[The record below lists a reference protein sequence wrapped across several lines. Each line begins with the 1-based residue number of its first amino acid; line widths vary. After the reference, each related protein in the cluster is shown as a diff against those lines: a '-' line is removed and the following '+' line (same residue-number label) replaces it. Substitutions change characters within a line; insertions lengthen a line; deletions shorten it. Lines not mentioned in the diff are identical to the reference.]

1 MTQFRGQ
8 LHRHQYSDGD
18 HRRYDIPEKHQE
30 IGIDKPAYEG
40 ADSDEYRSDS
50 PEHEL
55 CMNLGRSTQRDWLQE
70 ERDLDDSIIQ
80 RRQYDDDTIR
90 LQKRVW
96 ELWCRFC
103 AETKRDALELLKAD
117 PPSLK
122 TLHTFFDYTVTTR
135 RRYIKAAS
143 TLQTYW
149 NIWTQL
155 RREKTGL
162 TIPSEVKNG
171 MVGVRDQLTKKHK
184 LRTESKEK
192 PILRSEDVFELL
204 KVLWTTATE
213 PWDPVQLALIILLAG
228 ITGQRPGALVSLK
241 HADVAIT
248 LFPTGRERPHMVLEV
263 KPRNTKGY
271 RGKKKPCLEI
281 GIPEVPSEPCLL
293 FCPKTLFLGL
303 LIRKSAFRHLHISSA
318 RQLYALQVSKSAGS
332 LTLRPADPDAHLFDI
347 SARTLNSWLKRLGE
361 ITGFDL
367 PITPYW
373 LRRGAGE
380 AANSSCEISEAQ
392 QNLLLQHASGSV
404 YQKNYRPDYLP
415 VDFNAAWRQLKPQ
428 VMIIRMASGQSRSID
443 RRRPI
448 DLSGAEEIEARA
460 NLLVR
465 RRLKCWLKYKQKIQR
480 KHGTLASAA
489 GTPLYAEAMKQ
500 RTRYYTALQ
509 ASRREM
515 KEKKRSRFNEE
526 QPVQDVIRQ
535 VHGLPLETYNVC
547 DDVAL
552 SQERRKAIVILFRFA
567 PTSEQD
573 ETNCRIAA
581 VDAVSQID
589 PSLKSRLRAVH
600 SSERLPGWTAAG
612 LAVHVFQM
620 APSLAASQ
628 LELIRGMI
636 LSRSLTTA
644 QMADVA
650 GCNERSIRYMRS
662 NLRFF
667 GSVRAPPNKA
677 GRPRTVAHL

>member
-1 MTQFRGQ
+1 
-8 LHRHQYSDGD
+8 YS
-18 HRRYDIPEKHQE
+18 
-30 IGIDKPAYEG
+30 
-40 ADSDEYRSDS
+40 
-50 PEHEL
+50 
-55 CMNLGRSTQRDWLQE
+55 
-70 ERDLDDSIIQ
+70 
-80 RRQYDDDTIR
+80 
-90 LQKRVW
+90 
-96 ELWCRFC
+96 
-103 AETKRDALELLKAD
+103 
-117 PPSLK
+117 
-122 TLHTFFDYTVTTR
+122 
-135 RRYIKAAS
+135 
-143 TLQTYW
+143 
-149 NIWTQL
+149 
-155 RREKTGL
+155 
-162 TIPSEVKNG
+162 
-171 MVGVRDQLTKKHK
+171 
-184 LRTESKEK
+184 
-192 PILRSEDVFELL
+192 
-204 KVLWTTATE
+204 
-213 PWDPVQLALIILLAG
+213 
-228 ITGQRPGALVSLK
+228 
-241 HADVAIT
+241 
-248 LFPTGRERPHMVLEV
+248 
-263 KPRNTKGY
+263 
-271 RGKKKPCLEI
+271 LEI

-332 LTLRPADPDAHLFDI
+332 LTLHPADPDAHLFDI

-460 NLLVR
+460 NLSVR

-581 VDAVSQID
+581 VDAVSQIG
-589 PSLKSRLRAVH
+589 PNLTSRLRAIH
-600 SSERLPGWTAAG
+600 SSEGLPGWTAAG
-612 LAVHVFQM
+612 LGNKCVTIRPLECLFCSIYGVREKPFKSDFSFRRHIRRVHY
-620 APSLAASQ
+620 ACTRCPDPACHEPL
-628 LELIRGMI
+628 
-636 LSRSLTTA
+636 
-644 QMADVA
+644 
-650 GCNERSIRYMRS
+650 NEWWEIANHMRFYHKS
-662 NLRFF
+662 
-667 GSVRAPPNKA
+667 P
-677 GRPRTVAHL
+677 